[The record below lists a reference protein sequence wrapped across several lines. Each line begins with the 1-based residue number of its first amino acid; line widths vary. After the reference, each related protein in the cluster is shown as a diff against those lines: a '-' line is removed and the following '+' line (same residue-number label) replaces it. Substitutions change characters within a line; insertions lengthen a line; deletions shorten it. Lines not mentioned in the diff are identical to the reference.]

1 MRSSLVV
8 QWNLNGKSRDV
19 GGLQI
24 EHERANTEFIYVA
37 IPSLGADQTARE
49 SSKPSDLGFSNLGV
63 LQTENAKERILD
75 FFAGSRS
82 LWRKEAHK
90 RVGTS

>member
-1 MRSSLVV
+1 MV

-24 EHERANTEFIYVA
+24 EHERANTEFINVA

-63 LQTENAKERILD
+63 LQTENTKERILD